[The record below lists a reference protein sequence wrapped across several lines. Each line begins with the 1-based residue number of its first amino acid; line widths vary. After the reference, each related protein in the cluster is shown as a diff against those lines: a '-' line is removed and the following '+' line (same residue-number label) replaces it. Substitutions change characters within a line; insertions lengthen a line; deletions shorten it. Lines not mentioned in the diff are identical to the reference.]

1 MTAATEASPAADAVT
16 DAAIVEASIA
26 DPAGFATLFDRH
38 ATAIRHY
45 LARRVGPQSAQDLTS
60 ETFLIAFSRRADY
73 DLAHRNALPW
83 LYGIA
88 SNLVRQRRRA
98 EVRQL
103 KALARTGVDDVLTD
117 HAESVSAK
125 VTAQASTRALA
136 GALARLT
143 ADERDVLLLMA
154 WAGLSYDELAAAL
167 DIPLGTVRSRLHRA
181 RTKTRAALTNLEE
194 NSDG

>member
-1 MTAATEASPAADAVT
+1 MTAGTEVRPAT
-16 DAAIVEASIA
+16 DADVVEASIA

-38 ATAIRHY
+38 ATVIRHY
-45 LARRVGPQSAQDLTS
+45 LARRVGPQPAEDLTG
-60 ETFLIAFSRRADY
+60 ETFLIAFSRREDY
-73 DLAHRNALPW
+73 DLAHQNALPW

-103 KALARTGVDDVLTD
+103 RALARTGVDDVLAD

-125 VTAQASTRALA
+125 VTAQASTRVLA

-143 ADERDVLLLMA
+143 AGERDVLLLMA

-181 RTKTRAALTNLEE
+181 RTKVRAALTNLEE
-194 NSDG
+194 NSDD

>member
-1 MTAATEASPAADAVT
+1 MTAEIEVRPAT
-16 DAAIVEASIA
+16 DADVVEASIA

-38 ATAIRHY
+38 ATAIRDY
-45 LARRVGPQSAQDLTS
+45 LARRVGPQPAEDLTG
-60 ETFLIAFSRRADY
+60 ETFLIAFSRREDY
-73 DLAHRNALPW
+73 DLAHQNALPW

-88 SNLVRQRRRA
+88 SNLVRERRRA

-103 KALARTGVDDVLTD
+103 RALARTGVDDVLAD

-125 VTAQASTRALA
+125 VTAQASTRVLA

-143 ADERDVLLLMA
+143 AGERDVLLLMA

-181 RTKTRAALTNLEE
+181 RTKVRAALTKLEE
-194 NSDG
+194 NTDD

>member
-1 MTAATEASPAADAVT
+1 MTAETEVSPFT
-16 DAAIVEASIA
+16 DAAVIEASTA

-38 ATAIRHY
+38 ATAIRDY
-45 LARRVGPQSAQDLTS
+45 LARRVGPQPAEDLTG

-73 DLAHRNALPW
+73 DLTHQNALPW

-103 KALARTGVDDVLTD
+103 RALARTGVDEILTD

-125 VTAQASTRALA
+125 VTAQASTRVLAKALA
-136 GALARLT
+136 QLT
-143 ADERDVLLLMA
+143 SGERDVLLLMA
-154 WAGLSYDELAAAL
+154 WAGLSYEELAAAL
-167 DIPLGTVRSRLHRA
+167 DIPPGTVRSRLHRA
-181 RTKTRAALTNLEE
+181 RTKVRAALTTLEE
-194 NSDG
+194 HSDG

>member
-1 MTAATEASPAADAVT
+1 MTAEIEVRPAT
-16 DAAIVEASIA
+16 DADVVEASIA

-38 ATAIRHY
+38 ATAIRDY
-45 LARRVGPQSAQDLTS
+45 LARRVGPQPAEDLTG
-60 ETFLIAFSRRADY
+60 ETFLIAFSRREDY
-73 DLAHRNALPW
+73 DLAHQNALPW

-88 SNLVRQRRRA
+88 SNLVRERRRA

-103 KALARTGVDDVLTD
+103 RALARTGVDDVLAD

-125 VTAQASTRALA
+125 VTAQASTRVLA

-143 ADERDVLLLMA
+143 AGERDVLLLMA

-181 RTKTRAALTNLEE
+181 RTKVRAALTNLEE
-194 NSDG
+194 NTDD

>member
-1 MTAATEASPAADAVT
+1 MTAKIEVRLPADADVI
-16 DAAIVEASIA
+16 AASIA

-38 ATAIRHY
+38 ATAIRDY
-45 LARRVGPQSAQDLTS
+45 LARRIGPQPAEDLTG
-60 ETFLIAFSRRADY
+60 ETFLIAFSKREDY
-73 DLAHRNALPW
+73 DRTHVNALPW

-103 KALARTGVDDVLTD
+103 KALARSGVDEILTD
-117 HAESVSAK
+117 HADSVSAR
-125 VTAQASTRALA
+125 VTAQASTRVLA

-143 ADERDVLLLMA
+143 AGERDVLLLMA
-154 WAGLSYDELAAAL
+154 WAGLSYEELAAAL

-181 RTKTRAALTNLEE
+181 RTKVRAALTDFEE
-194 NSDG
+194 HSDG

>member
-1 MTAATEASPAADAVT
+1 MTAETEARPAT
-16 DAAIVEASIA
+16 DADVVEASIA
-26 DPAGFATLFDRH
+26 DPAGFAMLFDRH
-38 ATAIRHY
+38 ATAIRDY
-45 LARRVGPQSAQDLTS
+45 LARRVGPQPAEDLTG
-60 ETFLIAFSRRADY
+60 ETFLIAFSRRGDY
-73 DLAHRNALPW
+73 DLAHQNALPW

-88 SNLVRQRRRA
+88 SNLVRQRRRT

-103 KALARTGVDDVLTD
+103 RALARTGVDDILAD

-143 ADERDVLLLMA
+143 AGERDVLLLMA

-181 RTKTRAALTNLEE
+181 RTKVRAALTNLKE
-194 NSDG
+194 NTDD

>member
-1 MTAATEASPAADAVT
+1 MTAETEALPVT
-16 DAAIVEASIA
+16 DADVVEASMA

-38 ATAIRHY
+38 AMAIRDY
-45 LARRVGPQSAQDLTS
+45 LARRVGPQPAEDLTG
-60 ETFLIAFSRRADY
+60 ETFLIAFSRRTDY
-73 DLAHRNALPW
+73 DLAHQNALPW

-103 KALARTGVDDVLTD
+103 RALARTGVDDILAD
-117 HAESVSAK
+117 HAESVTAK
-125 VTAQASTRALA
+125 VTAQASTRVLAKALA
-136 GALARLT
+136 QLT
-143 ADERDVLLLMA
+143 SGERDVLLLMA

-181 RTKTRAALTNLEE
+181 RTKVRAALTNLEE
-194 NSDG
+194 NTDD

>member
-1 MTAATEASPAADAVT
+1 MTAATEASPAAEAVT
-16 DAAIVEASIA
+16 DAAVVEASIA

-38 ATAIRHY
+38 ATAIRNY
-45 LARRVGPQSAQDLTS
+45 LARRVGPQSAEDLTG
-60 ETFLIAFSRRADY
+60 ETFLIAFSRRGDY
-73 DLAHRNALPW
+73 DVAHRNALPW

-103 KALARTGVDDVLTD
+103 KALARTGVDDVGTD
-117 HAESVSAK
+117 HAESVAAK

-136 GALARLT
+136 GALAKLT
-143 ADERDVLLLMA
+143 AGERDVLLLMA

-194 NSDG
+194 KSDD

>member
-1 MTAATEASPAADAVT
+1 MTAETETRPAT
-16 DAAIVEASIA
+16 DADVVEASIA

-38 ATAIRHY
+38 ATVIRDY
-45 LARRVGPQSAQDLTS
+45 LARRIGPQPAEDLTG
-60 ETFLIAFSRRADY
+60 ETFLIAFSRRGDY
-73 DLAHRNALPW
+73 DLARQNALPW

-98 EVRQL
+98 EERQL
-103 KALARTGVDDVLTD
+103 RALARTGVDDVLAD

-125 VTAQASTRALA
+125 VTAQASTRVLA

-143 ADERDVLLLMA
+143 AGERDVLLLMA

-181 RTKTRAALTNLEE
+181 RTKVRAALTNLEE
-194 NSDG
+194 NTDD

>member
-1 MTAATEASPAADAVT
+1 
-16 DAAIVEASIA
+16 
-26 DPAGFATLFDRH
+26 
-38 ATAIRHY
+38 
-45 LARRVGPQSAQDLTS
+45 VGPQPAEDLTG
-60 ETFLIAFSRRADY
+60 ETFLIAFSRRGDY
-73 DLAHRNALPW
+73 DLAHQNALPW

-103 KALARTGVDDVLTD
+103 RALARTGVDDVLAD

-125 VTAQASTRALA
+125 VTAQASTRVLA

-143 ADERDVLLLMA
+143 AGERDVLLLMA

-181 RTKTRAALTNLEE
+181 RTKVRAALTNLEE
-194 NSDG
+194 NSDD

>member
-1 MTAATEASPAADAVT
+1 MTAEIELRPAT
-16 DAAIVEASIA
+16 DADVIEASIA

-38 ATAIRHY
+38 ATVIRDY
-45 LARRVGPQSAQDLTS
+45 LARRVGPQPAEDLTG
-60 ETFLIAFSRRADY
+60 ETFLIAFARRTDY
-73 DLAHRNALPW
+73 DQAHQNALPW

-88 SNLVRQRRRA
+88 SNLVRQRRRG

-103 KALARTGVDDVLTD
+103 RALARTGVDDVLAD
-117 HAESVSAK
+117 HAESVSTK
-125 VTAQASTRALA
+125 VTAQASTRVLA

-143 ADERDVLLLMA
+143 AGERDVLLLMA

-181 RTKTRAALTNLEE
+181 RTKVRAALTNLEE
-194 NSDG
+194 NTDD

>member
-1 MTAATEASPAADAVT
+1 MTAETEARPAT
-16 DAAIVEASIA
+16 DADVVEASVA

-38 ATAIRHY
+38 ATVIRDY
-45 LARRVGPQSAQDLTS
+45 LARRVGPQPAEDLTG
-60 ETFLIAFSRRADY
+60 ETFLIAFSRRKDY
-73 DLAHRNALPW
+73 DRTHQNALPW

-103 KALARTGVDDVLTD
+103 RAFARTGVDDVLAD

-125 VTAQASTRALA
+125 VTAQASTRVLA

-143 ADERDVLLLMA
+143 AGERDVLLLMA

-181 RTKTRAALTNLEE
+181 RTKVRAALTNLEE
-194 NSDG
+194 NTDD

>member
-1 MTAATEASPAADAVT
+1 MTAETDVRAVT
-16 DAAIVEASIA
+16 DAAVIEASTG
-26 DPAGFATLFDRH
+26 DPAEFATLFDRH
-38 ATAIRHY
+38 ALAIRRY
-45 LARRVGPQSAQDLTS
+45 LARRIGPQSAEDLTG
-60 ETFLIAFSRRADY
+60 ETFLVAFSRRGDY
-73 DLAHRNALPW
+73 DPTHRSALPW

-88 SNLVRQRRRA
+88 SNLVRQRRRT

-103 KALARTGVDDVLTD
+103 RALAKTGVDDVLAD
-117 HAESVSAK
+117 HADSVSAR

-143 ADERDVLLLMA
+143 VGERDVLLLMA

-181 RTKTRAALTNLEE
+181 RTKVRAALVDLEE
-194 NSDG
+194 NTDD

>member
-1 MTAATEASPAADAVT
+1 MTAETEVRPIT
-16 DAAIVEASIA
+16 DAAVVEASIT

-38 ATAIRHY
+38 ATAIRDY
-45 LARRVGPQSAQDLTS
+45 LARRVGSQPAEDLTG
-60 ETFLIAFSRRADY
+60 ETFLIAFSRRMHY
-73 DLAHRNALPW
+73 DRRHQNALPW

-103 KALARTGVDDVLTD
+103 RALARTGMDDVFAD
-117 HAESVSAK
+117 HAESVSAR
-125 VTAQASTRALA
+125 VTAQASTRVLA

-143 ADERDVLLLMA
+143 AGERDVLLLMA

-181 RTKTRAALTNLEE
+181 RTKVRAALTNFEE
-194 NSDG
+194 NTDD

>member
-1 MTAATEASPAADAVT
+1 MTAEIEVRPAT
-16 DAAIVEASIA
+16 DADVVEASIA

-38 ATAIRHY
+38 ATAIRDY
-45 LARRVGPQSAQDLTS
+45 LARRIGPQPAEDLTG
-60 ETFLIAFSRRADY
+60 ETFLIAFSRREDY
-73 DLAHRNALPW
+73 DLAHQNALPW

-88 SNLVRQRRRA
+88 SNLVRERRRA

-103 KALARTGVDDVLTD
+103 RALARTGVDDVLAD

-125 VTAQASTRALA
+125 VTAQASTRVLA

-143 ADERDVLLLMA
+143 AGERDVLLLMA

-181 RTKTRAALTNLEE
+181 RTKVRAALTNLEE
-194 NSDG
+194 NTDD

>member
-1 MTAATEASPAADAVT
+1 MTAEAEVRPIT
-16 DAAIVEASIA
+16 DADVVEASIA
-26 DPAGFATLFDRH
+26 DPTGFATLFDRH
-38 ATAIRHY
+38 AAAIRDY
-45 LARRVGPQSAQDLTS
+45 LTRRIGPQPAEDLTG
-60 ETFLIAFSRRADY
+60 ETFLIAFSRRMDY
-73 DLAHRNALPW
+73 DRRHQNALPW

-88 SNLVRQRRRA
+88 SNLVRERRRA

-103 KALARTGVDDVLTD
+103 RALARTGVDDVFAD

-125 VTAQASTRALA
+125 VTAQASARVLA

-143 ADERDVLLLMA
+143 AGERDVLLLMA

-181 RTKTRAALTNLEE
+181 RTKVRAALTKFEE
-194 NSDG
+194 NTDG